1 MTDYNPRNNAK
12 NILTTCTLMD
22 IKSIIKP
29 PGQPQVIDQLVVPKY
44 YKKITPCKILHF
56 NTNLQAIVI

>member
-44 YKKITPCKILHF
+44 YKKNHSMQDTTL
-56 NTNLQAIVI
+56 